1 MNRTKSLAVCAWGGV
16 KGLCMR
22 CKKSALFAVV
32 SALFAVS
39 CNNALLPEPEIEQI
53 QGAVVNKDAQIE
65 APLTVKA
72 TQGKTRNV
80 TISWST
86 SNGATQY
93 IIYSAASPHEE
104 FRQIAE
110 TKGEVN
116 SIDIQEPAGTSAY
129 YRVCARNYKKELSD
143 FSDTVFGSTMATP
156 IISSI
161 TSSTDGTA
169 ATVSWWM
176 ENCSPSTYQSLVNYV
191 VYCYDESGNEV
202 AHETASG
209 EQTSAVLSGLTAKT
223 RYFYQVEAFISADQ
237 SKPEYSD
244 KVDEETARRLIPDA
258 PENLSATQGTDTAT
272 IAISWMLPQFC
283 DVAVSGGVYER
294 HPLYFTVERK
304 LKGDDDT
311 KYQKIVTYLGTQKAS
326 ALPSVM
332 HFSCNADGAA
342 ASEENAVSVQAAAQ
356 SDADAERSDNYPDY
370 ISRSTITYC
379 DTTAERGRQYEY
391 RVRSYVDD
399 VKKTISADSACA
411 TADGF
416 LLSKPSFSAS
426 AKYARAADDNN
437 IITKITVS
445 FKTVFEPFGQD
456 YSYVLCRNFEPME
469 TENGL
474 TGESQSD
481 VIIASAS
488 STSALNT
495 ETDVFDFG
503 TGAVFGYYQYVL
515 YICASGERDITRA
528 YDRIV
533 MGGKITVIDDASKLP
548 TVTRFDIQDGYADK
562 FRLTWNYDENCSY
575 RLEWKSSLDGFAE
588 VRRQDVDKD
597 TLNINDGTATYDH
610 AAQSGE
616 VRTYTLVANG
626 GIEVSKTY
634 PLPESSDAGVPE
646 PKQVETL
653 GTAVP
658 QTQDIGY
665 RTISVLW
672 PNVQKATGTFGIK
685 AYYKS
690 DAGKTDLAAGKYE
703 ITKDDDSYHCVITD
717 PDGFDDP
724 KRSGLPITMEIT
736 ATSEIGDT
744 TTATHTVC
752 TLGPAAL
759 NVHTNETPA
768 EEAIS
773 LTWNKAEGAE
783 GYLIYRLSYTD
794 RTCAAVDRTSCY
806 YYRTDGSL
814 TVLGD
819 FDSEP
824 NAGNLT
830 RAQVTS
836 EGNTYA
842 LTDSYR
848 EPTAGESAYQSVQS
862 KLCWGLPYGYIVLP
876 VKDSADF
883 EFGENSTMLGKGE
896 VDYTA
901 NGRTLEPT
909 IGSTLGYG
917 LNLVADKAMS
927 GKTQGI
933 RWEEPYKALLPVV
946 YRRAA
951 DSTDTFDKFTDDNA
965 MQGKNATNMQIR
977 DRYYDAFEYV
987 VKYYSSYPDGSPIEL
1002 PPSLLAQIK
1011 KNAVDY
1017 DTPQGKKTEL
1027 NNKGYLLTL
1036 DGFDAQHHP
1045 DVNYDYYEQISWKE
1059 WDYTKRAIGPDFMT
1073 VRVQNNNI
1081 DADFHDLV
1089 RIEKANARAGL
1100 QSVADDI
1107 KAENEGAVVIRVAPA
1122 GIAGGTKG
1130 TTDGLLKVL
1139 RDYKHNYTFTLKRGE
1154 TPVAYEDYE
1163 KTDYIKSAYRQ
1174 ITDEEMVR
1182 AATLAMAYGIQ
1193 QTGTNWQT
1201 HLTGHTDI
1209 FKESYPGGGQTEAYR
1224 KGGTTAI
1231 VKLLHNFT
1239 FTNFSPAMPT
1249 RAGEKATF
1257 LTVNGTMEGYTG
1269 DGGSEGQ
1276 KYAPR
1281 KYQNG
1286 SFTVTAAEDC
1296 GGLYNAIMT
1305 ISSLT
1310 VNGTSGIKVK
1320 YPADGGEVSFGN
1332 ITPFAFGNGNNKFAA
1347 NPLADGAEQWQ

>member
-1 MNRTKSLAVCAWGGV
+1 MNRAKSLAVYAWGGV

-72 TQGKTRNV
+72 TQGKTRLV

-209 EQTSAVLSGLTAKT
+209 EQTTAVLSGLTAKT

-326 ALPSVM
+326 ALPSVI

-370 ISRSTITYC
+370 ISRSTIIYC

-588 VRRQDVDKD
+588 VQRQDVDKD
-597 TLNINDGTATYDH
+597 TLVIIDGTATYDH

-634 PLPESSDAGVPE
+634 PLPESPDAGVPE

-665 RTISVLW
+665 RTVSVSW
-672 PNVQKATGTFGIK
+672 PNVQKASGTFGIK
-685 AYYKS
+685 AYYQG
-690 DAGKTDLAAGKYE
+690 DTGKTDLAAGKCE
-703 ITKDDDSYHCVITD
+703 ISEKEGGWHCVITD

-883 EFGENSTMLGKGE
+883 EFGENSAALSKGE

-917 LNLVADKAMS
+917 LNLVADKARHD
-927 GKTQGI
+927 TLQI
-933 RWEEPYKALLPVV
+933 INWEEPYMAQGVQRAV
-946 YRRAA
+946 YRRKYDPAGGSNA
-951 DSTDTFDKFTDDNA
+951 FVYVKATPKDDTANISIAKGDE
-965 MQGKNATNMQIR
+965 
-977 DRYYDAFEYV
+977 RYEAFEYV
-987 VKYYSSYPDGSPIEL
+987 VKYYTENASPKRSITL
-1002 PPSLLAQIK
+1002 PESLFEEIAGQTE
-1011 KNAVDY
+1011 VPQP
-1017 DTPQGKKTEL
+1017 TPNGEKTEQK
-1027 NNKGYLLTL
+1027 NKGYLLSL
-1036 DGFDAQHHP
+1036 DFEAVPHP
-1045 DVNYDYYEQISWKE
+1045 NEYSQPKYTYAEQISWTS
-1059 WDYTKRAIGPDFMT
+1059 WDYDIRAVGPETMT
-1073 VRVQNNNI
+1073 VTIRNNNI
-1081 DADFHDLV
+1081 DAENHEVLSITVDKATGTRSVDLKTIDTDTKVEQATTTIFNIMSNDLV
-1089 RIEKANARAGL
+1089 TK
-1100 QSVADDI
+1100 
-1107 KAENEGAVVIRVAPA
+1107 
-1122 GIAGGTKG
+1122 KG
-1130 TTDGLLKVL
+1130 TASGMLKVL
-1139 RDYKHNYTFTLKRGE
+1139 RDYRHHYILTLKNG
-1154 TPVAYEDYE
+1154 TDTVTYE
-1163 KTDYIKSAYRQ
+1163 KDAYRE
-1174 ITDEEMVR
+1174 ITIDEFAK
-1182 AATLAMAYGIQ
+1182 AAIIGMSTGIEKERGDRGSSSNGDGITGLKSTSSFNWGPSDYTITFNYSDYVANHMTKSGRGAY
-1193 QTGTNWQT
+1193 
-1201 HLTGHTDI
+1201 
-1209 FKESYPGGGQTEAYR
+1209 A
-1224 KGGTTAI
+1224 
-1231 VKLLHNFT
+1231 VV
-1239 FTNFSPAMPT
+1239 
-1249 RAGEKATF
+1249 
-1257 LTVNGTMEGYTG
+1257 VNGTLSAR
-1269 DGGSEGQ
+1269 GG
-1276 KYAPR
+1276 
-1281 KYQNG
+1281 
-1286 SFTVTAAEDC
+1286 TAAAYQKRYFSEAD
-1296 GGLYNAIMT
+1296 MT
-1305 ISSLT
+1305 
-1310 VNGTSGIKVK
+1310 VK
-1320 YPADGGEVSFGN
+1320 YETGTGTLFFNGENKNNGGPVDRSSGS
-1332 ITPFAFGNGNNKFAA
+1332 ITVKYN
-1347 NPLADGAEQWQ
+1347 GAEKTYDMSKSNENGWTLPFTLTGGNLNNNTEWQ